1 LKSTSLSAKEF
12 FLKKHSGA
20 ESLQAKIKVYIWARL
35 RKYREI
41 FGKTPLLYAKFNEI
55 L

>member
-1 LKSTSLSAKEF
+1 LKSTSLAAKDF

-35 RKYREI
+35 RERREI
-41 FGKTPLLYAKFNEI
+41 FGKTPLLYAKFNKI